1 MKNNIIFDVI
11 KNHNLQIDEFENYTS
26 EIAKIVK
33 YKKNNYNSKLVI
45 VTSMSPTPVGE
56 GKTTTSIGLVD
67 GLNKLGVKTIGALR
81 EPSMGPVF
89 GMKGTGSGSNKAI
102 LLPFDK
108 INLHFTG
115 DFHAIAEANNLISAV
130 IDNEI
135 YFQSDL
141 KIDPNKI
148 IWKRCLDSND
158 RQLREIEYTI
168 SKVNSLVKTG
178 FNITAA
184 SDMMAL
190 FCLSKDKDDFK
201 NKLNKTIVAYTFNNE
216 PITIS
221 QLEISDA
228 IMKIMDDAFYPNL
241 VRTLENNPIIL
252 HGGPFANIA
261 HGCSSLISLY
271 AAQNLADVVVTE
283 AGFGS
288 DLGLEKF
295 MNITCREGGISPD
308 LIVLTISLKSILY
321 NGTNFEIE
329 QNNKEKVVAG
339 FENVKHHINH
349 CKKYNKPIFVAIN
362 HREEDDLND
371 MKLLMSLLDDCDV
384 KYSLNDCWSKGSSGA
399 LEMSQK
405 VKEILDE
412 TKQSSHN
419 YLYETSD
426 SVYEKIDKIAKNA
439 YGANGYE
446 LSNLAKQQL
455 KELEN
460 YKDYFVCISKN
471 PYSLTCDQ
479 KILGKPTNFVTTI
492 ERIEVNHAANL
503 IIPITS
509 VVYRMPGLPKIPR
522 AKNFI
527 LK

>member
-1 MKNNIIFDVI
+1 MKTNIIANI
-11 KNHNLQIDEFENYTS
+11 IENHNLQISEFENYTS
-26 EIAKIVK
+26 EIAKIIK
-33 YKKNNYNSKLVI
+33 YQKNNTNSKLVI

-148 IWKRCLDSND
+148 VWKRCLDSND

-168 SKVNSLVKTG
+168 SKANSLVKTG

-190 FCLSKDKDDFK
+190 FCLSKDQNDFK
-201 NKLNKTIVAYTFNNE
+201 DKLNKTIIAYTFDNE
-216 PITIS
+216 PVTIKD
-221 QLEISDA
+221 LEISDA
-228 IMKIMDDAFYPNL
+228 IIKIMEDAFYPNL
-241 VRTLENNPIIL
+241 VRTLENNPVIL

-271 AAQNLADVVVTE
+271 AAQNLGEVIITE

-295 MNITCREGGISPD
+295 MNITCRAGEISPD

-321 NGTNFEIE
+321 NGTNSEKE
-329 QNNKEKVVAG
+329 QTNAEKVLTG

-362 HREEDDLND
+362 HRDEDEQEN
-371 MKLLMSLLDDCDV
+371 MKLLFKLLDECQV
-384 KYSLNDCWSKGSSGA
+384 SYSINDCWAKGSNGA
-399 LEMSQK
+399 LEMAKK
-405 VKEILDE
+405 VRDILHS
-412 TKQSSHN
+412 TKHYSHN
-419 YLYETSD
+419 YLYEMSN
-426 SVYEKIDKIAKNA
+426 SVYEKIEKIVTNA
-439 YGANGYE
+439 YGSNGYE
-446 LSNLAKQQL
+446 LSDLAKQQL
-455 KELEN
+455 KELEKYN
-460 YKDYFVCISKN
+460 DYFVCISKN

-479 KILGKPTNFVTTI
+479 KILGKPINFITTI
-492 ERIEVNHAANL
+492 ERIEINHAANL

-509 VVYRMPGLPKIPR
+509 VVYRMPGLPKTPR

>member
-1 MKNNIIFDVI
+1 MKNNIIANVI
-11 KNHNLQIDEFENYTS
+11 KEHNLQIDEFENYTN
-26 EIAKIVK
+26 EIAKIIK
-33 YKKNNYNSKLVI
+33 YQKNNNNSKLVI

-56 GKTTTSIGLVD
+56 GKTTTSIGLID
-67 GLNKLGVKTIGALR
+67 GLNKLGIKTIGALR

-115 DFHAIAEANNLISAV
+115 DFHAIASANNLISAV

-135 YFQSDL
+135 YFQSEL
-141 KIDPNKI
+141 NIDPTKI

-168 SKVNSLVKTG
+168 SKINSIIKTG

-190 FCLSKDKDDFK
+190 FCLSKDMNDFK
-201 NKLNKTIVAYTFNNE
+201 DKLNKTIVAYTYNNK
-216 PITIS
+216 PIS
-221 QLEISDA
+221 VEDLKISDA
-228 IMKIMDDAFYPNL
+228 IMKIMEDAFYPNL
-241 VRTLENNPIIL
+241 VRTLENNPVIL

-271 AAQNLADVVVTE
+271 AAQNLGDVVVTE

-295 MNITCREGGISPD
+295 MNITCRVGDISPD
-308 LIVLTISLKSILY
+308 LIILTISLKSILY
-321 NGTNFEIE
+321 NGTKSNAN
-329 QNNKEKVVAG
+329 QTNQEKILVG

-349 CKKYNKPIFVAIN
+349 CKKYNKSVFVAIN
-362 HREEDDLND
+362 HRDEDLDDD
-371 MKLLMSLLDDCDV
+371 MKLLAKLLDNCQV
-384 KYSLNDCWSKGSSGA
+384 EYAINDCWANGSNGA
-399 LEMSQK
+399 LEMSKK
-405 VKEILDE
+405 VAKILKN
-412 TKQSSHN
+412 TSHSKHP
-419 YLYETSD
+419 YLYDIND
-426 SVYEKIDKIAKNA
+426 SVYDKIDKICKNA
-439 YGANGYE
+439 YGAKGYE
-446 LSNLAKQQL
+446 LSKLAKSQL
-455 KELEN
+455 EELESFKN
-460 YKDYFVCISKN
+460 YYVCISKN

-492 ERIEVNHAANL
+492 ERIEINYAANL